1 LKKFYEHIDW
11 DKIKEEGEVELDTFP
26 HEELQLE
33 SNESNNDDMM
43 KLQLKEKSKNYY
55 QGNSPYKTS
64 GGIVSGLGSPTS
76 KGLHWIN
83 IATTNTGLKKTNN
96 NSKQEVSSGNT
107 TKEIIRIINNVT
119 SMSVD
124 SAGLSNSMLGTVGSQ
139 GLDSVI
145 SPSSE
150 NFNTNITISSIGP
163 KNNSVNKLHFLKVDG
178 QRVDYLHSIQ
188 SNGVAR
194 KSQSSFGA
202 SNQSYKMSYAK
213 SSSVT
218 PPISSSTNSSTS
230 TSASSSSTNTTI
242 LANTIKKNNTKII
255 DLSNYRN
262 ITNLDF
268 IKQTVRENFEEKDN
282 LKLPDLGSKNLDSTT
297 LSNHTT
303 SDKYLLF
310 YLFLILISLKL
321 SLHTIF
327 SNIFEEKFLNMLI
340 QVLVQIKQRI

>member
-1 LKKFYEHIDW
+1 
-11 DKIKEEGEVELDTFP
+11 
-26 HEELQLE
+26 
-33 SNESNNDDMM
+33 
-43 KLQLKEKSKNYY
+43 
-55 QGNSPYKTS
+55 
-64 GGIVSGLGSPTS
+64 
-76 KGLHWIN
+76 
-83 IATTNTGLKKTNN
+83 
-96 NSKQEVSSGNT
+96 
-107 TKEIIRIINNVT
+107 
-119 SMSVD
+119 MSVD
-124 SAGLSNSMLGTVGSQ
+124 SAGLSNSMMGAVGSQ

-163 KNNSVNKLHFLKVDG
+163 KNNPVNKLHFLKVDG

-213 SSSVT
+213 ASSVT
-218 PPISSSTNSSTS
+218 PPISSSTNSTPASSTS
-230 TSASSSSTNTTI
+230 TSASSSSTNTTF

-303 SDKYLLF
+303 SDKYLLILF
-310 YLFLILISLKL
+310 FFTDFIKIVTTLFLKRS
-321 SLHTIF
+321 F
-327 SNIFEEKFLNMLI
+327 
-340 QVLVQIKQRI
+340 

>member
-1 LKKFYEHIDW
+1 MKKFYEHIDW
-11 DKIKEEGEVELDTFP
+11 DKIKEEGEVELDAFP
-26 HEELQLE
+26 HEELQLQ
-33 SNESNNDDMM
+33 SNESNNDDIM
-43 KLQLKEKSKNYY
+43 KLQLKEKSKNCY

-83 IATTNTGLKKTNN
+83 IATTNTGLKKN
-96 NSKQEVSSGNT
+96 NSKQDVSSGNT

-124 SAGLSNSMLGTVGSQ
+124 SAGLSNSMMGAVGSQ

-163 KNNSVNKLHFLKVDG
+163 KNNPVNKLHFLKVDG

-213 SSSVT
+213 ASSVT
-218 PPISSSTNSSTS
+218 PPISSSTNSTPASSTS
-230 TSASSSSTNTTI
+230 TSASSSSTNTTF

-303 SDKYLLF
+303 SDKYLLILF
-310 YLFLILISLKL
+310 FFTDFIKIVTTLFLKRS
-321 SLHTIF
+321 F
-327 SNIFEEKFLNMLI
+327 
-340 QVLVQIKQRI
+340 

>member
-11 DKIKEEGEVELDTFP
+11 DKIKEEGEVELDAFP
-26 HEELQLE
+26 HEELQLQ

-83 IATTNTGLKKTNN
+83 IATTNTGLKKNS
-96 NSKQEVSSGNT
+96 SKQDVSSGNT

-124 SAGLSNSMLGTVGSQ
+124 SAGLSNSMMGAVGSQ

-163 KNNSVNKLHFLKVDG
+163 KNNPVNKLHFLKVDG

-213 SSSVT
+213 ASSVT
-218 PPISSSTNSSTS
+218 PPISSSTNSTPASSTS

-303 SDKYLLF
+303 SDKYLLIL
-310 YLFLILISLKL
+310 LFFSLISLKL
-321 SLHTIF
+321 SPHYF
-327 SNIFEEKFLNMLI
+327 
-340 QVLVQIKQRI
+340 